1 MAVERTEVERELQ
14 RVVDRLNSIPL
25 TKVTLAAAEV
35 QACAETLVR
44 EGRAR
49 GVPIPDGAKLPVL
62 QPQGF
67 GSMIAVLG
75 SDCLGVAVSDDDL
88 TEVLA
93 ALVAL
98 RRSLP

>member
-1 MAVERTEVERELQ
+1 MAVERDEVERELQ
-14 RVVDRLNSIPL
+14 RVVDRLNSMPL
-25 TKVTLAAAEV
+25 TKVTLAAADV

-44 EGRAR
+44 EGRQL
-49 GVPIPDGAKLPVL
+49 GVPIPSDVDLPAL

-75 SDCLGVAVSDDDL
+75 DDCLRAAAGDADLSGVL
-88 TEVLA
+88 KT
-93 ALVAL
+93 LVTL

>member
-1 MAVERTEVERELQ
+1 MAVERDDVERELE
-14 RVVDRLNSIPL
+14 RVVDRLNSMPL
-25 TKVTLAAAEV
+25 TKVALAAAEV
-35 QACAETLVR
+35 QSCAETLVQ
-44 EGRAR
+44 EGREL
-49 GVPIPDGAKLPVL
+49 GVPIPADAVLPAL

-75 SDCLGVAVSDDDL
+75 DDCLRAAASDADL
-88 TEVLA
+88 TGVLE

>member
-1 MAVERTEVERELQ
+1 MAVERDEVERELQ
-14 RVVDRLNSIPL
+14 RVVDRLNSMPL
-25 TKVTLAAAEV
+25 TKVTLAADNV

-44 EGRAR
+44 EGREL
-49 GVPIPDGAKLPVL
+49 GVPIPAEAHLPAL

-75 SDCLGVAVSDDDL
+75 DDCLRAADSDGDL
-88 TEVLA
+88 TGVLE